1 MNWLACSETASRLR
15 AHAGGSVA
23 QLVEQW
29 PFKPLV
35 RGSSPRAPTIFCP
48 NITETFPVKQPNRA
62 KLLTIAC
69 TVLTQTEKGKSTDET
84 ESNPLLSAL
93 WQRCSKGFHYTLLTS
108 VLPYHR
114 LAYRWAA
121 KTNPFLRTPCP
132 LPQGVQ
138 VCAPPVGGV
147 GSYQRCRTKRRLSFS
162 CCFASLRSASATGT
176 GCPIRIQGKGLK

>member
-15 AHAGGSVA
+15 APAGGSVA

-48 NITETFPVKQPNRA
+48 NIIETFPVKQPNRA
-62 KLLTIAC
+62 KLLTMAY

-93 WQRCSKGFHYTLLTS
+93 WQWHSKGFPIRLQPPLCLITGWLTDKRQRLTPPYAMSTLAGRS
-108 VLPYHR
+108 S
-114 LAYRWAA
+114 
-121 KTNPFLRTPCP
+121 LRTF
-132 LPQGVQ
+132 GWGSRI
-138 VCAPPVGGV
+138 CA
-147 GSYQRCRTKRRLSFS
+147 
-162 CCFASLRSASATGT
+162 
-176 GCPIRIQGKGLK
+176 